1 MRLLSFPAL
10 SDLVEG
16 SIFLCIFF
24 CVCVSMCCVYF
35 PALCG
40 GKELDHILYSAEC
53 SSICFK
59 YLLSGMKLALIPE
72 AVTKPMFFFWGGGV
86 FHLKW
91 MYVVQTFWGSI
102 KKAVL
107 CGNSHIPQLDLLK
120 ASRNG
125 LAVNSSRYLQ
135 TPGRAR
141 FVLCNLVLSDD
152 FIHKYMV

>member
-1 MRLLSFPAL
+1 MFFLMRLLSFPAL

-72 AVTKPMFFFWGGGV
+72 AVTKPMFFLGGEG
-86 FHLKW
+86 F
-91 MYVVQTFWGSI
+91 
-102 KKAVL
+102 
-107 CGNSHIPQLDLLK
+107 
-120 ASRNG
+120 
-125 LAVNSSRYLQ
+125 
-135 TPGRAR
+135 
-141 FVLCNLVLSDD
+141 
-152 FIHKYMV
+152 FI